1 MKKKK
6 RLTKKEVIKF
16 ISMVLPLLLLLT
28 VVSKSIPDGAFR
40 LDIGDSRLGEKAIA
54 LTFDDGPS
62 GYTEELLEGLSE
74 YDAKVTFFVLG
85 ANAEK
90 YPDIVKKAYD
100 EGHQIGNHSYDHINF
115 YTNSLRKIEENINKC
130 DDVIEEI
137 TGGKSLF
144 IRARHGYTTF
154 WQLKAL
160 NTFFVNWSVDSY
172 DWKDKSADYIYERI
186 MENAADGEIILLH
199 DTKEATVEAVL
210 RAVPELLEEG
220 YELVRVDDLLSRNGD
235 KIKMGVPYRSCK
247 YDRGA
252 VAY

>member
-6 RLTKKEVIKF
+6 RFNKKAVIKF
-16 ISMVLPLLLLLT
+16 IAMVLPLVLLLT
-28 VVSKSIPDGAFR
+28 IISKSIPDGVFR
-40 LDIGDSRLGEKAIA
+40 LDIGHSDLGEKAIA

-62 GYTEELLEGLSE
+62 GYTQELLEGLSV
-74 YDAKVTFFVLG
+74 YDAQVTFFVLG
-85 ANAEK
+85 SNAEK
-90 YPDIVKKAYD
+90 YPEVVKRAYD
-100 EGHQIGNHSYDHINF
+100 EGHQIGNHSYNHINF
-115 YTNSLRKIEENINKC
+115 YTNTLSEIEENITEC
-130 DDVIEEI
+130 DEIVESI
-137 TGGKSLF
+137 TGGKPLF
-144 IRARHGYTTF
+144 VRAPHGYTSF

-160 NTFFVNWSVDSY
+160 DTFFVKWSVDSK
-172 DWKDKSADYIYERI
+172 DWKDKDADYIYERI

-199 DTKEATVEAVL
+199 DTKKATVEAVL